1 MARTVSYFHK
11 SGPWS
16 LTSGMTAFY
25 CEDHHV
31 YEGMEEEMQCELGG
45 ELVVRGGRGVK
56 GRRERCELG
65 SRICARV
72 VEEEV

>member
-45 ELVVRGGRGVK
+45 ELVV
-56 GRRERCELG
+56 
-65 SRICARV
+65 
-72 VEEEV
+72 EEEV